1 MPFMSKSQSPGVR
14 IHPSADVS
22 DKASIGPG
30 TAIWQQVQ
38 IRDRATV
45 GRECV
50 LGKGVFI
57 DLDVRIGD
65 RCKLENGAAVF
76 RGMSL
81 EDGVFLGPG
90 VMLLNDKNPR
100 AINPDGSLKSD
111 KDWTISEGL
120 IKEGASVG
128 GGAVVLPGITI
139 GKFALVGAG
148 AVVTKDVPERGIVYG
163 NPAVLRGFAC
173 DCGHPLSG
181 GNNRDGGVLL
191 RCDVCGRTAEVPLAA
206 QAKLVPIT

>member
-1 MPFMSKSQSPGVR
+1 MPFMPNLQKPGVR
-14 IHPSADVS
+14 IHSSADVS

-30 TAIWQQVQ
+30 TAIWQQAQ
-38 IRDRATV
+38 IRDGATV
-45 GRECV
+45 GKECV

-57 DLDVRIGD
+57 DLNVRIGD
-65 RCKLENGAAVF
+65 RCKLENGASVF

-90 VMLLNDKNPR
+90 VMLLNDKRPR

-111 KDWTISEGL
+111 KDWTMSEGL
-120 IKEGASVG
+120 IREGASLG
-128 GGAVVLPGITI
+128 GGAIVLPGVII
-139 GKFALVGAG
+139 GKFALIGAG

-163 NPAVLRGFAC
+163 NPAILRGFAC

-181 GNNRDGGVLL
+181 DDNRAGGVVMS
-191 RCDVCGRTAEVPLAA
+191 CEACGRTAEVPLAIQA
-206 QAKLVPIT
+206 QLAPIT